1 MAVIANLTPCLAKSK
16 LNFFLYQLLV
26 YLIIKNYFM
35 AKNTS
40 VLLGEHFEKFISR
53 KVSSGKYGSASE
65 VVRTALRI
73 LEFEEEKKSALI
85 KALIKGEKSK
95 RVENFDPKAHL
106 TQLHKKYL

>member
-1 MAVIANLTPCLAKSK
+1 
-16 LNFFLYQLLV
+16 
-26 YLIIKNYFM
+26 M

-53 KVSSGKYGSASE
+53 EVSSGKYGSASE

-73 LEFEEEKKSALI
+73 LESEEEKKSALI

-95 RVENFDPKAHL
+95 RIETFDPKTHL
-106 TQLHKKYL
+106 AQLHKKYL